1 MWTKTYFMLEKLTPV
16 FTVIM
21 AAVLLLCSA
30 SAGAAD
36 KIRIGY
42 SGATVSNA
50 MLWVTDEGR
59 LFQKNGI
66 DPQILYLQTT
76 LGQTAMIAG
85 EIDMCVY
92 SGSLL
97 SAARLQGVDVV
108 MVTSFLNKPLY
119 RLVVRP
125 EIRTVADLKGKR
137 LGITRFG
144 TVTDSMSRLLI
155 NKLGLDAEKD
165 VSYIQVGDVPILL
178 ASLSSGKIIDGAI
191 IQPPYY
197 LKAVAT
203 GMRVLVNMQEMDI
216 PVQQT
221 GLNTTQKFIAK
232 NPDVVRRVVKSVI
245 EGIHL
250 MRTNPAVAKRAL
262 SRRMQ
267 IKDEKEIE
275 DTYQL
280 LKSFVQIKPY
290 PTLEGFKTIFRRPGE
305 KSSGGK
311 ERQSQGI
318 CRHPVYRGVG
328 SARGLLTH
336 WSASDTRW
344 LDG

>member
-1 MWTKTYFMLEKLTPV
+1 MDKEVFMLEKLTPILV
-16 FTVIM
+16 LIL

-108 MVTSFLNKPLY
+108 MIVSFLNKPLY

-144 TVTDSMSRLLI
+144 TVTDSMSRLLV

-250 MRTNPAVAKRAL
+250 MRTNPAIAKRAL

-280 LKSFVQIKPY
+280 LKSFVQNKPY
-290 PTLEGFKTIFRRPGE
+290 PTLEGFKTIFEDLAKRVPAAKNANPKEFVDTRFIE
-305 KSSGGK
+305 ELDKSGFIDAL
-311 ERQSQGI
+311 ERQ
-318 CRHPVYRGVG
+318 
-328 SARGLLTH
+328 
-336 WSASDTRW
+336 
-344 LDG
+344 

>member
-1 MWTKTYFMLEKLTPV
+1 MACKSGRILV
-16 FTVIM
+16 VAVAVI
-21 AAVLLLCSA
+21 AALVARSA
-30 SAGAAD
+30 SVNAAD
-36 KIRIGY
+36 KIKIGY

-50 MLWVTDEGR
+50 MLWVTEEGK

-97 SAARLQGVDVV
+97 SSARLQGVDVV
-108 MVTSFLNKPLY
+108 MVTSFLNRPLY

-125 EIRTVADLKGKR
+125 EIATVADLKGKR

-144 TVTDSMSRLLI
+144 TVTDSMTRLLI
-155 NKLGLDAEKD
+155 ARLGLDPDKD
-165 VSYIQVGDVPILL
+165 VSYVQVGDVPILL
-178 ASLSSGKIIDGAI
+178 ASLSTGRIIDGAI
-191 IQPPYY
+191 VQPPYY

-216 PVQQT
+216 PIQQT
-221 GLNTTQKFIAK
+221 GLNTTQRFIAK
-232 NPDVVRRVVKSVI
+232 NPDVSRRVVKSVI

-250 MRTNPAVAKRAL
+250 MRTNPPVAKRAL

-267 IKDEKEIE
+267 IKEEKELE

-290 PTLEGFKTIFRRPGE
+290 PTLEGFKTIFDDLARRIPAA
-305 KSSGGK
+305 KNANPK
-311 ERQSQGI
+311 DY
-318 CRHPVYRGVG
+318 V
-328 SARGLLTH
+328 
-336 WSASDTRW
+336 DTRFIEEFDKSGYIDR
-344 LDG
+344 LYQ

>member
-1 MWTKTYFMLEKLTPV
+1 MWTKTYFMLEKLTP
-16 FTVIM
+16 ILALIL
-21 AAVLLLCSA
+21 AAVLLLRAA
-30 SAGAAD
+30 SAGAAA

-108 MVTSFLNKPLY
+108 MVVSFLNKPLY

-290 PTLEGFKTIFRRPGE
+290 PTLEGFKTIFEDLAKRVPAA
-305 KSSGGK
+305 KNANPK
-311 ERQSQGI
+311 EF
-318 CRHPVYRGVG
+318 V
-328 SARGLLTH
+328 
-336 WSASDTRW
+336 DTRFIEE
-344 LDG
+344 LDKSGFIDALDRQ

>member
-1 MWTKTYFMLEKLTPV
+1 MSRIRFHGLLIATLFALTVGPYRL
-16 FTVIM
+16 
-21 AAVLLLCSA
+21 A
-30 SAGAAD
+30 AGAD
-36 KIRIGY
+36 KVRIGY

-50 MLWVTDEGR
+50 MLWVTDEGK

-97 SAARLQGVDVV
+97 SSARVQGVDVV
-108 MVTSFLNKPLY
+108 MVASFLNKPLY

-125 EIRTVADLKGKR
+125 EIKTVADLKGKR

-144 TVTDSMSRLLI
+144 TVTDSMSRLLVG
-155 NKLGLDAEKD
+155 KLGLDADKD
-165 VSYIQVGDVPILL
+165 VSYVQVGDVPVLL
-178 ASLSSGKIIDGAI
+178 ASLSTGRIIDGAI

-197 LKAVAT
+197 LKAVAS

-232 NPDVVRRVVKSVI
+232 NPDVARRVVKSVI

-262 SRRMQ
+262 SKRMQ

-290 PTLEGFKTIFRRPGE
+290 PTLDGFKTIFEDLAKRVPAA
-305 KSSGGK
+305 KNANPK
-311 ERQSQGI
+311 DF
-318 CRHPVYRGVG
+318 V
-328 SARGLLTH
+328 
-336 WSASDTRW
+336 DTRFIDE
-344 LDG
+344 LDRSGFIDALYR

>member
-1 MWTKTYFMLEKLTPV
+1 MKKRSL
-16 FTVIM
+16 IAI
-21 AAVLLLCSA
+21 AALAFISSVTRS
-30 SAGAAD
+30 GAAD

-50 MLWVTDEGR
+50 MLWVTDEGK

-97 SAARLQGVDVV
+97 SSARVQGADVV
-108 MVTSFLNKPLY
+108 MVASFLNKPLY
-119 RLVVRP
+119 RLVVRA

-155 NKLGLDAEKD
+155 GKLGLDADKD
-165 VSYIQVGDVPILL
+165 VSYVQVGDVPVLL
-178 ASLSSGKIIDGAI
+178 ASLSTGRIIDGAI

-197 LKAVAT
+197 LKAVAS

-221 GLNTTQKFIAK
+221 GLNTTQRFIAK
-232 NPDVVRRVVKSVI
+232 NPDIARRGVKSVI

-262 SRRMQ
+262 SKRMQ
-267 IKDEKEIE
+267 IKDEKELE

-280 LKSFVQIKPY
+280 LKSFVQVKPY
-290 PTLEGFKTIFRRPGE
+290 PTLEGFKAIFEDLAKRVPAA
-305 KSSGGK
+305 KNANPK
-311 ERQSQGI
+311 DY
-318 CRHPVYRGVG
+318 V
-328 SARGLLTH
+328 
-336 WSASDTRW
+336 DTRFIDE
-344 LDG
+344 LDRSGFIDALYRQ

>member
-1 MWTKTYFMLEKLTPV
+1 MSRV
-16 FTVIM
+16 
-21 AAVLLLCSA
+21 VLFIVALLVGFSTDVPA
-30 SAGAAD
+30 DAAD
-36 KIRIGY
+36 KVRIGY

-50 MLWVTDEGR
+50 MLWVTEEGK

-97 SAARLQGVDVV
+97 SSARLQGADVV
-108 MVTSFLNKPLY
+108 MVTSFLNRPLY

-137 LGITRFG
+137 LGVTRFG
-144 TVTDSMSRLLI
+144 TVTDTMTRLLI
-155 NKLGLDAEKD
+155 GKLGLDPDKD
-165 VSYIQVGDVPILL
+165 VSYVQVGDVPVLL
-178 ASLSSGKIIDGAI
+178 AAFSSGNKIIDGAI
-191 IQPPYY
+191 MQPPYY
-197 LKAVAT
+197 LKAVAA

-232 NPDVVRRVVKSVI
+232 NPDVVRRAVKSVI

-267 IKDEKEIE
+267 IKDEKELE

-280 LKSFVQIKPY
+280 LKSFVQPKPY
-290 PTLEGFKTIFRRPGE
+290 PTLEGFKTIFEDLAKRVPAA
-305 KSSGGK
+305 KTANAK
-311 ERQSQGI
+311 DY
-318 CRHPVYRGVG
+318 V
-328 SARGLLTH
+328 
-336 WSASDTRW
+336 DTRFIEE
-344 LDG
+344 LDKSGYIDGLYRH

>member
-1 MWTKTYFMLEKLTPV
+1 MACKSGRILV
-16 FTVIM
+16 VAVAVIV
-21 AAVLLLCSA
+21 ALGARSVSVN
-30 SAGAAD
+30 AAD
-36 KIRIGY
+36 KIKIGY

-50 MLWVTDEGR
+50 MLWVTEEGK

-97 SAARLQGVDVV
+97 SSARLQGVDVV
-108 MVTSFLNKPLY
+108 MVTSFLNRPLY

-125 EIRTVADLKGKR
+125 EIATFADLKGKR

-144 TVTDSMSRLLI
+144 TVTDSMTRLLI
-155 NKLGLDAEKD
+155 ARLGLDPDKD
-165 VSYIQVGDVPILL
+165 VSYVQVGDVPILL
-178 ASLSSGKIIDGAI
+178 ASLSTGRIIDGAI
-191 IQPPYY
+191 VQPPYY

-216 PVQQT
+216 PIQQT
-221 GLNTTQKFIAK
+221 GLNTTQRFIAK
-232 NPDVVRRVVKSVI
+232 NPDVSRRVVKSVI

-250 MRTNPAVAKRAL
+250 MRTNPPVAKRAL

-267 IKDEKEIE
+267 IKEEKELE

-290 PTLEGFKTIFRRPGE
+290 PTLEGFKTIFDDLARRIPAA
-305 KSSGGK
+305 KNANPK
-311 ERQSQGI
+311 DY
-318 CRHPVYRGVG
+318 V
-328 SARGLLTH
+328 
-336 WSASDTRW
+336 DTRFIEEFDKSGYIDR
-344 LDG
+344 LYQ

>member
-1 MWTKTYFMLEKLTPV
+1 MACKSGRIL
-16 FTVIM
+16 VIAVAVI
-21 AAVLLLCSA
+21 AALGARSVSVN
-30 SAGAAD
+30 AAD
-36 KIRIGY
+36 KIKIGY

-50 MLWVTDEGR
+50 MLWVTEEGK

-97 SAARLQGVDVV
+97 SSARLQGVDVV
-108 MVTSFLNKPLY
+108 MVTSFLSRPLY

-125 EIRTVADLKGKR
+125 EIATVADLKGKR

-144 TVTDSMSRLLI
+144 TVTDSMTRLLI
-155 NKLGLDAEKD
+155 ARLGLDPDKD
-165 VSYIQVGDVPILL
+165 VSYVQVGDVPILL
-178 ASLSSGKIIDGAI
+178 ASLSTGRIIDGAI
-191 IQPPYY
+191 VQPPYY

-216 PVQQT
+216 PIQQT
-221 GLNTTQKFIAK
+221 GLNTTQRFIAK
-232 NPDVVRRVVKSVI
+232 NPDVSRRVVKSVI

-250 MRTNPAVAKRAL
+250 MRTNPSVAKRAL

-267 IKDEKEIE
+267 IKDEKELE

-290 PTLEGFKTIFRRPGE
+290 PTLEGFKTIFDDLARRIPAA
-305 KSSGGK
+305 KNANPK
-311 ERQSQGI
+311 DY
-318 CRHPVYRGVG
+318 V
-328 SARGLLTH
+328 
-336 WSASDTRW
+336 DTRFIEEFDKSGYIDR
-344 LDG
+344 LYQ

>member
-1 MWTKTYFMLEKLTPV
+1 MIVKPLAFIAT
-16 FTVIM
+16 
-21 AAVLLLCSA
+21 LLSSGIALSN
-30 SAGAAD
+30 SLIAAD
-36 KIRIGY
+36 KVRIGY

-50 MLWVTDEGR
+50 MLWVTAEGK
-59 LFQKNGI
+59 LFQRNGI

-97 SAARLQGVDVV
+97 SSARLHGADVV
-108 MVTSFLNKPLY
+108 MVVSFLNQPLY

-125 EIRTVADLKGKR
+125 EIQTVAGLKGKR

-144 TVTDSMSRLLI
+144 TVTDTMTRLLI
-155 NKLGLDAEKD
+155 GKLGLDADKD
-165 VSYIQVGDVPILL
+165 VSYVQVGDVPILL

-197 LKAVAT
+197 LKAVST

-232 NPDVVRRVVKSVI
+232 NPDVGRRVVKSLM

-250 MRTNPAVAKRAL
+250 MRTHSAVAKRAL
-262 SRRMQ
+262 SKRMQ
-267 IKDEKEIE
+267 LKDEKELE

-280 LKSFVQIKPY
+280 LKSFVQVKPY
-290 PTLEGFKTIFRRPGE
+290 PTLEGFKTIFDDLAKRIPAA
-305 KSSGGK
+305 KNANPK
-311 ERQSQGI
+311 EF
-318 CRHPVYRGVG
+318 V
-328 SARGLLTH
+328 
-336 WSASDTRW
+336 DTRFIEE
-344 LDG
+344 LDRSGFIDALNRQ

>member
-1 MWTKTYFMLEKLTPV
+1 MVTSTASKNNPTIGLLVSMILL
-16 FTVIM
+16 
-21 AAVLLLCSA
+21 VLVA
-30 SAGAAD
+30 SRSSSDAAD

-42 SGATVSNA
+42 SGVTVSNA
-50 MLWVTDEGR
+50 MLWVTDEAK

-66 DPQILYLQTT
+66 EPQILYLQTT

-85 EIDMCVY
+85 EVDMCVY

-97 SAARLQGVDVV
+97 SSARLQGADVV

-144 TVTDSMSRLLI
+144 TVTDSMSRLLVG
-155 NKLGLDAEKD
+155 KLGLDPDKD

-178 ASLSSGKIIDGAI
+178 ASLTTGRIIDGAI

-197 LKAVAT
+197 LKALAS
-203 GMRVLVNMQEMDI
+203 GMRVLVNMQDMDI
-216 PVQQT
+216 SVQQT
-221 GLNTTQKFIAK
+221 GLNTTQKFISK

-245 EGIHL
+245 EGIHM
-250 MRTNPAVAKRAL
+250 MRTNPSVAKHAI
-262 SRRMQ
+262 SKRMQ

-275 DTYQL
+275 DTYL
-280 LKSFVQIKPY
+280 LLRSFVPIKPY
-290 PTLEGFKTIFRRPGE
+290 PTLDGFKTIFDDLSRKVPAAKTANPKEFVDTQFIDELDR
-305 KSSGGK
+305 SGYIDSLYK
-311 ERQSQGI
+311 
-318 CRHPVYRGVG
+318 
-328 SARGLLTH
+328 
-336 WSASDTRW
+336 
-344 LDG
+344 

>member
-1 MWTKTYFMLEKLTPV
+1 VKTLAFFATILLVTATLANS
-16 FTVIM
+16 TV
-21 AAVLLLCSA
+21 
-30 SAGAAD
+30 AAD

-50 MLWVTDEGR
+50 MLWVTEEGK

-97 SAARLQGVDVV
+97 SSARLQGVDVV
-108 MVTSFLNKPLY
+108 MVVSFLNKPLY

-125 EIRTVADLKGKR
+125 EIKAVADLKGKR

-144 TVTDSMSRLLI
+144 TVTDTMTRLLI
-155 NKLGLDAEKD
+155 GKLGLDADKD
-165 VSYIQVGDVPILL
+165 VSYVQVGDVPILL

-191 IQPPYY
+191 MQPPYY
-197 LKAVAT
+197 LKAVST
-203 GMRVLVNMQEMDI
+203 GMRVLVNMQDMDI
-216 PVQQT
+216 AVQQT

-232 NPDVVRRVVKSVI
+232 NPDVARRVVKSMI

-250 MRTNPAVAKRAL
+250 MRTNPVVAKRAL

-267 IKDEKEIE
+267 LKDEKELE

-280 LKSFVQIKPY
+280 LKSFVQVKPY
-290 PTLEGFKTIFRRPGE
+290 PTLEGFKTIFDDLVKRIPAAKNANPKEFVDTRFIE
-305 KSSGGK
+305 ELDRSGFIDAL
-311 ERQSQGI
+311 ERQ
-318 CRHPVYRGVG
+318 
-328 SARGLLTH
+328 
-336 WSASDTRW
+336 
-344 LDG
+344 

>member
-1 MWTKTYFMLEKLTPV
+1 MVTSTASKNNPR
-16 FTVIM
+16 I
-21 AAVLLLCSA
+21 ALLVSMILLALVA
-30 SAGAAD
+30 SRSSSDAAD

-42 SGATVSNA
+42 SGVTVSNA
-50 MLWVTDEGR
+50 MLWVTDEAK

-66 DPQILYLQTT
+66 EPQILYLQTT

-85 EIDMCVY
+85 EVDMCVY

-97 SAARLQGVDVV
+97 SSARLQGADVV

-137 LGITRFG
+137 LGVTRFG
-144 TVTDSMSRLLI
+144 TVTDSMSRLLVG
-155 NKLGLDAEKD
+155 KLGLDPDKD

-178 ASLSSGKIIDGAI
+178 ASLTTGRIIDGAI

-197 LKAVAT
+197 LKAVAS

-216 PVQQT
+216 SVQQT
-221 GLNTTQKFIAK
+221 GLNTTQKFISK

-250 MRTNPAVAKRAL
+250 MRTNPSMAKHAI
-262 SRRMQ
+262 SKRMQ

-275 DTYQL
+275 DTYLL
-280 LKSFVQIKPY
+280 LKSFVPIKPY
-290 PTLEGFKTIFRRPGE
+290 PTLDGFKTILDDLSRKVPAA
-305 KSSGGK
+305 KTANPK
-311 ERQSQGI
+311 EF
-318 CRHPVYRGVG
+318 V
-328 SARGLLTH
+328 
-336 WSASDTRW
+336 DTRFIDE
-344 LDG
+344 LDQSGYIDSLYK

>member
-1 MWTKTYFMLEKLTPV
+1 MVTSTASKNNPR
-16 FTVIM
+16 IG
-21 AAVLLLCSA
+21 LLVSMILLALVA
-30 SAGAAD
+30 SRSSSDAAD

-42 SGATVSNA
+42 SGVTVSNA
-50 MLWVTDEGR
+50 MLWVTDEAK

-66 DPQILYLQTT
+66 EPQILYLQTT

-85 EIDMCVY
+85 EVDMCVY

-97 SAARLQGVDVV
+97 SSARLQGADVV

-144 TVTDSMSRLLI
+144 TVTDSMSRLLVG
-155 NKLGLDAEKD
+155 KLGLDPDKD

-178 ASLSSGKIIDGAI
+178 ASLTTGRIIDGAI

-197 LKAVAT
+197 LKALAS
-203 GMRVLVNMQEMDI
+203 GMRVLVNMQDMDI
-216 PVQQT
+216 SVQQT
-221 GLNTTQKFIAK
+221 GLNTTQKFISK

-250 MRTNPAVAKRAL
+250 MRTNPSVAKHAI
-262 SRRMQ
+262 SKRMQ

-275 DTYQL
+275 DTYLL
-280 LKSFVQIKPY
+280 LKSFVPIKPY
-290 PTLEGFKTIFRRPGE
+290 PTLDGFKTIFDDLSRKVPAA
-305 KSSGGK
+305 KTANPK
-311 ERQSQGI
+311 EF
-318 CRHPVYRGVG
+318 V
-328 SARGLLTH
+328 
-336 WSASDTRW
+336 DTRFIDE
-344 LDG
+344 LDQSGYIDSLYK

>member
-1 MWTKTYFMLEKLTPV
+1 MSIRRRSSLTLI
-16 FTVIM
+16 FLIISLASRGSF
-21 AAVLLLCSA
+21 AAE
-30 SAGAAD
+30 

-50 MLWVTDEGR
+50 MLWVTDEGK

-97 SAARLQGVDVV
+97 SSARLQGVDVV
-108 MVTSFLNKPLY
+108 MLVSFLNKPLY

-125 EIRTVADLKGKR
+125 EIKTVGDLKGKR

-144 TVTDSMSRLLI
+144 TVTDSMSRLLVGR
-155 NKLGLDAEKD
+155 LGLDPDKD
-165 VSYIQVGDVPILL
+165 VSYVQVGDVPVLL
-178 ASLSSGKIIDGAI
+178 ASLSTGRIIDGAI

-197 LKAVAT
+197 LKAVAS

-221 GLNTTQKFIAK
+221 GLNTTQRFIAK
-232 NPDVVRRVVKSVI
+232 NPDITRRVVKSVI

-250 MRTNPAVAKRAL
+250 MRTNPTVAKRAL

-267 IKDEKEIE
+267 IKDEKELE

-280 LKSFVQIKPY
+280 LKSFVQVKPY
-290 PTLEGFKTIFRRPGE
+290 PTLEGFKTIFEDLAKRVPAAKGANP
-305 KSSGGK
+305 KDY
-311 ERQSQGI
+311 
-318 CRHPVYRGVG
+318 V
-328 SARGLLTH
+328 
-336 WSASDTRW
+336 DTRFIEE
-344 LDG
+344 LDRSGFIDALYRQ

>member
-1 MWTKTYFMLEKLTPV
+1 MIALGGLDCMTTSRFFDKPWLGGAL
-16 FTVIM
+16 I
-21 AAVLLLCSA
+21 AALLSCA
-30 SAGAAD
+30 APGIAAD

-50 MLWVTDEGR
+50 MLWVTDEGK

-97 SAARLQGVDVV
+97 SSARLQGADVV

-125 EIRTVADLKGKR
+125 EIKTIADLKGKR

-144 TVTDSMSRLLI
+144 TVTDSMSRLLVG
-155 NKLGLDAEKD
+155 KLGLDPDKD
-165 VSYIQVGDVPILL
+165 VSYVQVGDVPVLL
-178 ASLSSGKIIDGAI
+178 ASLSTGRIIDGAI

-197 LKAVAT
+197 LKAVAS

-221 GLNTTQKFIAK
+221 GLNTTQRFITK
-232 NPDVVRRVVKSVI
+232 NPDIARRVVKSVI

-250 MRTNPAVAKRAL
+250 MRSHPAVAKRAL
-262 SRRMQ
+262 SKRMQ

-290 PTLEGFKTIFRRPGE
+290 PTLEGFKTIFEDLAKRVPAA
-305 KSSGGK
+305 KSANPK
-311 ERQSQGI
+311 DFI
-318 CRHPVYRGVG
+318 
-328 SARGLLTH
+328 
-336 WSASDTRW
+336 DTRFIEE
-344 LDG
+344 LDRSGYIDGLYK

>member
-1 MWTKTYFMLEKLTPV
+1 MVTSTASKNNPR
-16 FTVIM
+16 IG
-21 AAVLLLCSA
+21 LLVSMILLALVA
-30 SAGAAD
+30 SRPSSDAAD

-42 SGATVSNA
+42 SGVTVSNA
-50 MLWVTDEGR
+50 MLWVTDEAK

-66 DPQILYLQTT
+66 EPQILYLQTT

-97 SAARLQGVDVV
+97 SSARLQGADVV

-144 TVTDSMSRLLI
+144 TVTDSMSRLLVG
-155 NKLGLDAEKD
+155 KLGLDPDKD

-178 ASLSSGKIIDGAI
+178 ASLTTGRIIDGAI

-197 LKAVAT
+197 LKALAS

-216 PVQQT
+216 SVQQT
-221 GLNTTQKFIAK
+221 GLNTTQKFISK

-250 MRTNPAVAKRAL
+250 MRTNPSVAKHAI
-262 SRRMQ
+262 SKRMQ

-275 DTYQL
+275 DTYLL
-280 LKSFVQIKPY
+280 LKSFVPIKPY
-290 PTLEGFKTIFRRPGE
+290 PTLDGFKSIFDDLSRKVPAA
-305 KSSGGK
+305 KPANPK
-311 ERQSQGI
+311 EF
-318 CRHPVYRGVG
+318 V
-328 SARGLLTH
+328 
-336 WSASDTRW
+336 DTRFIDE
-344 LDG
+344 LDQSGYIDSLYK

>member
-1 MWTKTYFMLEKLTPV
+1 MHEKLIPIVALIVT
-16 FTVIM
+16 
-21 AAVLLLCSA
+21 AVLLLRSA
-30 SAGAAD
+30 PAGSAD
-36 KIRIGY
+36 KVRIGY

-50 MLWVTDEGR
+50 MLWVTDEGK

-97 SAARLQGVDVV
+97 SAARLQGADVL
-108 MVTSFLNKPLY
+108 MVVSFLNKPLY

-125 EIRTVADLKGKR
+125 EIRAVADLKGKR

-144 TVTDSMSRLLI
+144 TVTDSMSRLLV

-165 VSYIQVGDVPILL
+165 VSYVQVGDVPVLL
-178 ASLSSGKIIDGAI
+178 ASLSSGRIIDGAI

-197 LKAVAT
+197 LKAVAA

-232 NPDVVRRVVKSVI
+232 SPDVMRRVVKSVI

-250 MRTNPAVAKRAL
+250 MRTNPAIAKRAL
-262 SRRMQ
+262 ARRMQ
-267 IKDEKEIE
+267 IKDEKEID

-290 PTLEGFKTIFRRPGE
+290 PTLEGFKTIFEDLAKRVPAA
-305 KSSGGK
+305 KNANPK
-311 ERQSQGI
+311 EF
-318 CRHPVYRGVG
+318 V
-328 SARGLLTH
+328 
-336 WSASDTRW
+336 DTRFIEEF
-344 LDG
+344 DRSGFIDAFDRQ

>member
-1 MWTKTYFMLEKLTPV
+1 MTR
-16 FTVIM
+16 
-21 AAVLLLCSA
+21 ALLFFIALLVGSSA
-30 SAGAAD
+30 NVPAGAAD
-36 KIRIGY
+36 KVRIGY
-42 SGATVSNA
+42 SDATVSNA
-50 MLWVTDEGR
+50 MLWVTEEGK

-97 SAARLQGVDVV
+97 SSARLQGADVV
-108 MVTSFLNKPLY
+108 MVASFLNQPLY

-137 LGITRFG
+137 LGVTRFG
-144 TVTDSMSRLLI
+144 TVTDTMTRLLVG
-155 NKLGLDAEKD
+155 KLGLDPDKD
-165 VSYIQVGDVPILL
+165 VSYVQVGDVPVLL
-178 ASLSSGKIIDGAI
+178 AAFSSGNKIIDGAI
-191 IQPPYY
+191 MQPPYY

-232 NPDVVRRVVKSVI
+232 NPDVVRRAVKSVI

-267 IKDEKEIE
+267 IKDETELE

-280 LKSFVQIKPY
+280 LKSFVAVKPY
-290 PTLEGFKTIFRRPGE
+290 PSLERSEERRV
-305 KSSGGK
+305 GK
-311 ERQSQGI
+311 E
-318 CRHPVYRGVG
+318 CRSR
-328 SARGLLTH
+328 
-336 WSASDTRW
+336 WSPYH
-344 LDG
+344 

>member
-1 MWTKTYFMLEKLTPV
+1 M
-16 FTVIM
+16 
-21 AAVLLLCSA
+21 LLCNWRTIWFA
-30 SAGAAD
+30 LILFILPESAGAAD

-108 MVTSFLNKPLY
+108 MVASFLNKPLY

-290 PTLEGFKTIFRRPGE
+290 PTLEGFKTIFEDLAKRVPAA
-305 KSSGGK
+305 KNANPK
-311 ERQSQGI
+311 EF
-318 CRHPVYRGVG
+318 V
-328 SARGLLTH
+328 
-336 WSASDTRW
+336 DTRFIEE
-344 LDG
+344 LDKSGFIDALDRQ

>member
-1 MWTKTYFMLEKLTPV
+1 MSRGISL
-16 FTVIM
+16 VIIS
-21 AAVLLLCSA
+21 LLVSFCA
-30 SAGAAD
+30 SLPAGAAD
-36 KIRIGY
+36 KVRIGY

-50 MLWVTDEGR
+50 MLWVTEEGK

-97 SAARLQGVDVV
+97 SSARLQGADVV
-108 MVTSFLNKPLY
+108 MLVSFLNQPLY

-137 LGITRFG
+137 LGVTRFG
-144 TVTDSMSRLLI
+144 TVTDTMTRLLVG
-155 NKLGLDAEKD
+155 KLGLDPDKD
-165 VSYIQVGDVPILL
+165 VSYVQVGDVPVLL
-178 ASLSSGKIIDGAI
+178 AAFSSGNKIIDGAI
-191 IQPPYY
+191 MQPPYY

-232 NPDVVRRVVKSVI
+232 NPDVVRRAVKSVI

-267 IKDEKEIE
+267 IKDEKELE

-280 LKSFVQIKPY
+280 LKSFVQPKPY
-290 PTLEGFKTIFRRPGE
+290 PTLEGFKTIFEDLAKRVPAA
-305 KSSGGK
+305 KTANAK
-311 ERQSQGI
+311 DY
-318 CRHPVYRGVG
+318 V
-328 SARGLLTH
+328 
-336 WSASDTRW
+336 DTRFIEE
-344 LDG
+344 LDKSGYIDGLYRH